1 MVIDIFL
8 VRHCPGLW
16 LALLWATYN
25 RLLKQK
31 RPTKSNLLVT
41 QKAAPTVLAKGQR
54 SEIRGPQS
62 NSCLFANKLSVQAVV
77 ASEHKATYLR
87 SGKIM
92 NSRLN
97 LLSKRI
103 RACRACDLSQTR
115 THALPGAGNDRA
127 RLMIIAQAPGEHEDL
142 EERHFIGPSG
152 RVFDQL
158 LSNARVSRNEL
169 FLTNLLKC
177 RLPKNRRPRQ
187 REIKACLPFLQEE
200 VAIVD
205 PEILVSLGFYAT
217 RSVLYLNNIQ
227 FPQAKSD
234 SAQFFG
240 RLFWQGQKKVYPLP
254 HPASLLYSPS
264 FQHTAEQQYA
274 KLKILS
280 APCKWYGL
288 CPMRRFYE
296 QGCLDRSWI
305 ELYCTGDWSRCVRF
319 EKEEQGIP
327 HPDWMLPDG
336 TLDSSLRA
344 LD

>member
-1 MVIDIFL
+1 
-8 VRHCPGLW
+8 
-16 LALLWATYN
+16 
-25 RLLKQK
+25 
-31 RPTKSNLLVT
+31 
-41 QKAAPTVLAKGQR
+41 
-54 SEIRGPQS
+54 
-62 NSCLFANKLSVQAVV
+62 
-77 ASEHKATYLR
+77 
-87 SGKIM
+87 
-92 NSRLN
+92 
-97 LLSKRI
+97 
-103 RACRACDLSQTR
+103 
-115 THALPGAGNDRA
+115 
-127 RLMIIAQAPGEHEDL
+127 MIIAQAPGEHEDL

-264 FQHTAEQQYA
+264 FKTAAEQQSTLLA
-274 KLKILS
+274 SRGDKNGKITIWNHVTLPYPLPP
-280 APCKWYGL
+280 AWK
-288 CPMRRFYE
+288 
-296 QGCLDRSWI
+296 
-305 ELYCTGDWSRCVRF
+305 TGGREGNQRKKGFVPIPDNTYMTQH
-319 EKEEQGIP
+319 KENI
-327 HPDWMLPDG
+327 H
-336 TLDSSLRA
+336 DSGN
-344 LD
+344 